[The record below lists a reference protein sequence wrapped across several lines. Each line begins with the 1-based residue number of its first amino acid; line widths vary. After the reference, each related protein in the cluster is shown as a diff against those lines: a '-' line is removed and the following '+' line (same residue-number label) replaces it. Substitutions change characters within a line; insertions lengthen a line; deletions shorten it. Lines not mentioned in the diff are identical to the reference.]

1 MVFKKSNVPL
11 LIKKTSFEVKHC
23 KIETVIIS
31 RSAQA
36 AKLKENLYLKHQDLR
51 D

>member
-1 MVFKKSNVPL
+1 MGSINQTYAL

-23 KIETVIIS
+23 KTETVVLS

-36 AKLKENLYLKHQDLR
+36 AESKKTYI
-51 D
+51 